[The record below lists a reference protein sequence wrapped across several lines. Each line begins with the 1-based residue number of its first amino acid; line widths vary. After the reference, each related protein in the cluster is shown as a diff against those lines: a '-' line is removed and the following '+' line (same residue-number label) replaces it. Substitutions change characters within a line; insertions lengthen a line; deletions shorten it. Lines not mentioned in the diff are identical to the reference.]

1 MNTMRSFVRRAL
13 PAAAAIALVV
23 AACATPAPS
32 PGATATPE
40 PSPRSTATP
49 APTAGPSPTDIGG
62 AATAACRE
70 SDVELAHGRVDGAAG
85 SRFTTMMLTVT
96 GAAACTIPVT
106 PTLAL
111 IDAGGAQL
119 AVTAPP
125 GPVATTAVPVGTA
138 VTSNVQLANWCDPPP
153 AEPLTLTLVLHGVSL
168 PVLGGPYPDP
178 GGLPGCNGA
187 GGPTFAATDWQLP

>member
-106 PTLAL
+106 PTIEL

-119 AVTAPP
+119 AVTA
-125 GPVATTAVPVGTA
+125 
-138 VTSNVQLANWCDPPP
+138 
-153 AEPLTLTLVLHGVSL
+153 L
-168 PVLGGPYPDP
+168 PEIGRAHV
-178 GGLPGCNGA
+178 
-187 GGPTFAATDWQLP
+187 